1 MNVLGIA
8 FTHFFTIFKYF
19 LAIILQF
26 FYNFSCQRLEHTWKS
41 TLIIFFFRLI
51 FIFLARSAYLNV
63 LYVSSYVRLDGETL
77 EIITV
82 RQFPPIESLSNRVNF
97 EFLYAR
103 SIKKRV
109 SDSYPLLDIKNKI
122 TKRASIKK
130 GQSTF

>member
-1 MNVLGIA
+1 MLLELN
-8 FTHFFTIFKYF
+8 FF
-19 LAIILQF
+19 
-26 FYNFSCQRLEHTWKS
+26 CQSLEHTWKS

-51 FIFLARSAYLNV
+51 FIFLARSAYRNV

-109 SDSYPLLDIKNKI
+109 SDNYPLLNIKTKI
-122 TKRASIKK
+122 TKKLALKNAKFDPKK
-130 GQSTF
+130 YISMSKFMLVTL